1 MLRPCDMLRHAMV
14 RDKPGGLS
22 LQPPPSPE
30 KLAAQLK
37 PPFGDSCLQVFED
50 VLHMFYLETKRKFR

>member
-37 PPFGDSCLQVFED
+37 PPFGDSCLQVFAD